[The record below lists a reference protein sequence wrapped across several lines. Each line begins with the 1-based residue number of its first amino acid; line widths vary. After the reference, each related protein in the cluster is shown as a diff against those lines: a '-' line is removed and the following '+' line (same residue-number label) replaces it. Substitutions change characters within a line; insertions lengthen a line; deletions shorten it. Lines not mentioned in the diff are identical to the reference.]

1 MKENIFDTLE
11 TMLDETIRDKV
22 RKDLQRAFKECE
34 IDFTNDGELSIK
46 GEDGITYKKAVLQSR
61 FNLEVEYEKR
71 KLIKKI
77 LQKLGY
83 LVEE

>member
-1 MKENIFDTLE
+1 MAEKIFDTLE
-11 TMLDETIRDKV
+11 TILDEKIRAKV
-22 RKDLQRAFKECE
+22 GENLQEAFKKCK
-34 IDFTNDGELSIK
+34 INLTNDGELSIK

-61 FNLEVEYEKR
+61 FNVEVEYEKR

-83 LVEE
+83 PIEE